1 MARLDDNEI
10 RRKVIAELALDPDI
24 DSDPSIDSLTIGVAV
39 KDGVVTLTGSVA
51 SYWHKKMAE
60 RAVKRV
66 SEVRGLADDLE
77 IELPGPEQHRDADVA
92 RAALDALCFTVPVP
106 SERIRVT
113 VDNGWVVL
121 EGEVDGE
128 DQKRAAASAV
138 KSLAGVK
145 GVINSLTVNPRR

>member
-1 MARLDDNEI
+1 MAMLDDSGI
-10 RRKVIAELALDPDI
+10 RRKVLAELAWDPDI
-24 DSDPSIDSLTIGVAV
+24 DSDPNIDSMTIGVAV

-60 RAVKRV
+60 QAVKRV

-77 IELPGPEQHRDADVA
+77 VELPGPEQHRDADIA
-92 RAALDALCFTVPVP
+92 RAALDALCFTLPAP

-121 EGEVDGE
+121 EGEVDRE

-138 KSLAGVK
+138 RPLAGVK
-145 GVINSLTVNPRR
+145 GVVNGMTVKPRG